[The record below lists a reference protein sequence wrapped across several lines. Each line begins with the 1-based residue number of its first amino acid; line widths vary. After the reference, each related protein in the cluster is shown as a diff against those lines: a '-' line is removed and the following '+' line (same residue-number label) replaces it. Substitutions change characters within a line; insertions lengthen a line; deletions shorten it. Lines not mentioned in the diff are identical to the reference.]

1 MATTRGLPEQP
12 RLENAR
18 SDRIRGPIMK
28 KLIAKASA
36 RVALVREDIAHRR
49 AQARARAGSGAPLFE
64 LQYHPSDIRKNVR
77 YFFLASKHVTYGAA
91 GLALFLLF
99 LGFAAMVAPGVIA
112 DSLAARRYQALVPQR
127 APLGAHLET
136 LTEKLALLEQES
148 DAARLELEKIYLAYG
163 LSTDN
168 SIGQGGYPFAAKTV
182 PDSIYANT
190 IRRGNEL
197 EARIEEQLAVL
208 GIFLDEVRSFESAF
222 DDQVRTTPSICPL
235 RGDGFVLTSPFGSRR
250 SPFTKEVDFH
260 NGIDLAAATG
270 TPIHAP
276 ADATVVFAG
285 RVPEKR
291 NIGWWR
297 YGNLVALNHGDRF
310 ITLFAH
316 CDTLTVKKGD
326 RVRQGDVIGTVGN
339 TGWSTSPHLHYE
351 VRRINEETG
360 AEIPKDPRIYILD
373 HRWRDEEQLLIRAR
387 TAPDYREYE
396 PLPPVIRQ

>member
-1 MATTRGLPEQP
+1 MRNAFTRATEWISRLREALAARREQTR
-12 RLENAR
+12 N
-18 SDRIRGPIMK
+18 
-28 KLIAKASA
+28 
-36 RVALVREDIAHRR
+36 
-49 AQARARAGSGAPLFE
+49 RAGGEVPLFE
-64 LQYHPSDIRKNVR
+64 LQYHPSDIRKKVR
-77 YFFLASKHVTYGAA
+77 YFFLNRRHVTYGVS
-91 GLALFLLF
+91 GLLMFLLF
-99 LGFAAMVAPGVIA
+99 LGFAGAVTPGVLA
-112 DSLAARRYQALVPQR
+112 DVLAARKYHALVPQR
-127 APLGAHLET
+127 APLGAQLET
-136 LTEKLALLEQES
+136 LTERLAVLEQES

-163 LSTDN
+163 LSTDT
-168 SIGQGGYPFAAKTV
+168 SIGQGGYPFAAKPV
-182 PDSIYANT
+182 PDSIYAHT

-197 EARIEEQLAVL
+197 EARIEEQIAVL
-208 GIFLDEVRSFESAF
+208 GIFLDEVQSFESAF

-235 RGDGFVLTSPFGSRR
+235 RGDGFVLTSPFGNRR

-260 NGIDLAAATG
+260 NGIDLAAAAG

-276 ADATVVFAG
+276 ADAKVVFAG

-316 CDTLTVKKGD
+316 CDTIAVKKGD
-326 RVRQGDVIGTVGN
+326 VVRQGDVLATVGN

-351 VRRINEETG
+351 VRRIEEETG
-360 AEIPKDPRIYILD
+360 VEVPKDPRIYILD

-396 PLPPVIRQ
+396 PLPQVIRR

>member
-1 MATTRGLPEQP
+1 
-12 RLENAR
+12 
-18 SDRIRGPIMK
+18 MK
-28 KLIAKASA
+28 KVISRIKESGTGLRDQLDS
-36 RVALVREDIAHRR
+36 L
-49 AQARARAGSGAPLFE
+49 RARRRNRAGGEVPLFE
-64 LQYHPSDIRKNVR
+64 LQYHPSDIRKKVR
-77 YFFLASKHVTYGAA
+77 YFFLNRKHVTYGVA
-91 GLALFLLF
+91 GLLLFLMF
-99 LGFAAMVAPGVIA
+99 LGFAATVGPGVVA
-112 DSLAARRYQALVPQR
+112 DALAARRYHQLVPQR

-136 LTEKLALLEQES
+136 LTERLAALEQES

-168 SIGQGGYPFAAKTV
+168 SIGQGGYPFAAKPV

-197 EARIEEQLAVL
+197 EARIEEQIAVL
-208 GIFLDEVRSFESAF
+208 GIFLDEVQSFESAY

-235 RGDGFVLTSPFGSRR
+235 RGDGFVLTSPFGNRR

-270 TPIHAP
+270 TTIHAP

-291 NIGWWR
+291 NISWWR

-316 CDTLTVKKGD
+316 CDSVTVKKGD
-326 RVRQGDVIGTVGN
+326 VIQQGDVIGTVGN

-351 VRRINEETG
+351 VRRIDEETG
-360 AEIPKDPRIYILD
+360 TEIPKDPRIYILD

-396 PLPPVIRQ
+396 PLPRVIRR